1 NSVPDTWN
9 GRAIQNDYRIT
20 GEFGG
25 CVSSSQDCG
34 GGYIVYRQFGNAN
47 IWFDAYNW
55 DGISDKKATIKTKSM
70 NLTPNPS
77 RGKTTLYYSLSNE
90 GIVNVSLYDVSGKM
104 VERLFNG
111 TQKAGR
117 HSINIENM
125 TLAPGVYFVR
135 METSDNVETK
145 TLTILK

>member
-1 NSVPDTWN
+1 
-9 GRAIQNDYRIT
+9 
-20 GEFGG
+20 
-25 CVSSSQDCG
+25 
-34 GGYIVYRQFGNAN
+34 
-47 IWFDAYNW
+47 
-55 DGISDKKATIKTKSM
+55 
-70 NLTPNPS
+70 
-77 RGKTTLYYSLSNE
+77 
-90 GIVNVSLYDVSGKM
+90 M

-135 METSDNVETK
+135 METSDRIETK